1 MTQSALRAGEG
12 AVLNLPQQFTLR
24 LRKKPH
30 RELLRDLQ
38 VGERRNAKQVGPTPR
53 GGVLVL
59 HHVVAA
65 LHVRKAPAVVVQGLK
80 W

>member
-38 VGERRNAKQVGPTPR
+38 IGERRNAEQVGPAHVR
-53 GGVLVL
+53 VLVL

>member
-1 MTQSALRAGEG
+1 MTQSALRAGDG
-12 AVLNLPQQFTLR
+12 AVLTLPQQFTLR

-38 VGERRNAKQVGPTPR
+38 IGERRNAEQVGPALD
-53 GGVLVL
+53 VLVL